1 MHSLKYLSLILLVCC
16 CFDPVAYAEDDS
28 QPMVGNI
35 IQIQGRVQLFRSGKI
50 EQLKEHTILQEGDRV
65 ITASSGRVGLR
76 MRDNSRILL
85 ANTTEFEIK
94 RYRFDPVAGTSD
106 AQFKLVTGAFR
117 AITGAIGQQSDPQ
130 FEVETPVATIGIR
143 GTDFWGGFIFNG
155 DLDVAMFRG
164 KGVYIRN
171 ALGMT
176 EITQKG
182 YGVTVQERI
191 APPAAKP
198 WPDRK
203 LRQAMESTRL

>member
-1 MHSLKYLSLILLVCC
+1 MRALKYLSLILLIFC
-16 CFDPVAYAEDDS
+16 CFDPMAYAEDDS
-28 QPMVGNI
+28 EPVVGNI
-35 IQIQGRVQLFRSGKI
+35 TQVQGRAQLFRSGKVERI
-50 EQLKEHTILQEGDRV
+50 TQNTILQEGDRV
-65 ITASSGRVGLR
+65 ITTSSGRVGLR

-94 RYRFDPVAGTSD
+94 RYQFDPVAGTSD
-106 AQFKLVTGAFR
+106 ARFKLVKGAFR

-171 ALGMT
+171 SQGMT
-176 EITQKG
+176 EITRKG
-182 YGVTVQERI
+182 HGVTVQEGV

-203 LRQAMESTRL
+203 LRQAMESTQL